1 MRKTQKLIALLF
13 IALFTVSAISVDRLK
28 AHVTWLSDTAR
39 EGRRA
44 GTPGAVSA
52 ADYIAG
58 KLRETGYETQM
69 QEFGGN
75 RRNVIGRFG
84 TSDKYIV
91 IGAHYDGQGTGHP
104 SASDNAAGVA
114 VVLEL
119 ARELKE
125 EPLPVSIVAIAFDDE
140 EQGLNGSRYYVDH
153 SPYPIENAVAAMIFD
168 TLGRSFMDLSS
179 WTLFVLGSEYSKELA
194 GVVQKRMRPEL
205 LVAGTDLIGPRSDF
219 AAFGLKRVPYL
230 FFSNATHKDYHGTGD
245 TPTKLDYTR
254 LAQDAAVISQIVK
267 DTARLPSRPQY
278 LDQPIYPP
286 TEADALERQFDA
298 IARERKDLPEA
309 YRLMFADLRTRIRA
323 DKSRETPQLATTAL
337 LAYATPDF
345 SSYMLSFLLG
355 PFYEGEGKKDIAIA
369 VYEEAIKFSDGATR
383 RELEEK
389 VKRLRGN

>member
-1 MRKTQKLIALLF
+1 MQKTKKLIALLF
-13 IALFTVSAISVDRLK
+13 IALLTVSAISVDRLK

-69 QEFGGN
+69 QDFGGN

-153 SPYPIENAVAAMIFD
+153 SPFPVENAVAAMIFD

-194 GVVQKRMRPEL
+194 GVVQKRMRPEM

-219 AAFGLKRVPYL
+219 AAFGLKHVPYL

-267 DTARLPSRPQY
+267 DVAKLPTRPLY
-278 LDQPIYPP
+278 LDQPVYP
-286 TEADALERQFDA
+286 TAEADALERQFDA
-298 IARERKDLPEA
+298 IAKERKDLPEA

-337 LAYATPDF
+337 LAYATPDL
-345 SSYMLSFLLG
+345 SPYMLSFLLG
-355 PFYEGEGKKDIAIA
+355 PFYEAEGKKDIAIA

-389 VKRLRGN
+389 VKKLRGN